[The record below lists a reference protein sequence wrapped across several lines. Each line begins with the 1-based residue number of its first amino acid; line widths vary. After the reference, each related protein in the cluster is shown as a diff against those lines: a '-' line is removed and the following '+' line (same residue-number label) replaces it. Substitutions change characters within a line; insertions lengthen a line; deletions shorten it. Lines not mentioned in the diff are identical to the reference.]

1 MRTFKVIVI
10 GDSNVG
16 KTCLTFRF
24 CNGNFPR
31 TAATIGVDFREKKLN
46 IGGEDIVLQLW
57 DTAGQERF
65 RRSMVQHYY
74 RNVHAV
80 VLVYDVT
87 RTSSFQ
93 SLRNWL
99 VECNRQGLTDA
110 VPRLMI
116 GNKCDQMDRVTVSTS
131 TAQRFAD
138 LHNMPVCFT
147 TASSSSYDLHNMH
160 VCFTTASSS
169 SYDLHNMP
177 VCFTTAS
184 SSSYDL
190 HNMPLFETSAKTDSE
205 CDHIESIFMTLAH
218 KLKASK
224 PLMSPHLNSVSVGAV
239 GALEEVHRAETTAAL
254 QESGLVDVRSGD
266 WSSDPAYTERQESF
280 CC

>member
-10 GDSNVG
+10 GDTNVG

-24 CNGNFPR
+24 CNGSFPQ
-31 TAATIGVDFREKKLN
+31 TAATIGVDFRERKLS

-93 SLRNWL
+93 SLRSWL
-99 VECNRQGLTDA
+99 VECDRQGLSDA
-110 VPRLMI
+110 IPRLMI
-116 GNKCDQMDRVTVSTS
+116 GNKCDETDNIKVSTS
-131 TAQRFAD
+131 TAQCFA
-138 LHNMPVCFT
+138 
-147 TASSSSYDLHNMH
+147 
-160 VCFTTASSS
+160 
-169 SYDLHNMP
+169 
-177 VCFTTAS
+177 
-184 SSSYDL
+184 DL
-190 HNMPLFETSAKTDSE
+190 HNMPLFETSAKADSE

-218 KLKASK
+218 KLQASR
-224 PLMSPHLNSVSVGAV
+224 PLMSAEVNSAGGGA
-239 GALEEVHRAETTAAL
+239 ALEAIHRAETTAAL
-254 QESGLVDVRSGD
+254 QESGLIDVRSGD
-266 WSSDPAYTERQESF
+266 WINDPGFTERQESY